1 MVTVMSVYVEDQGSG
16 EPVVLAHAGVTDSR
30 IWDLAVPVLLDAGY
44 RVIRYDLPGYGR
56 SKPPTEPY
64 SLVELALRLLDQ
76 TGVEAAHWIGLS
88 QGGATGVDLALAH
101 PQRVKTLALVAP
113 GLSGYDWPKSVNQEA
128 MASAYSQGDAY
139 DVAVE
144 VLRRWGPMSFA
155 STGEVIAEPA
165 AQIVLD
171 QAGWFMAE
179 EDFEI
184 EEPSAIDRL
193 GEIRIPTLIVL
204 GEQDEATITDIGRIY
219 AEGIPG
225 AQSVTLAGA
234 DHLLPLRAPEQ
245 LHPLLLSHFGGSARA
260 LPR

>member
-1 MVTVMSVYVEDQGSG
+1 MNTFLEDRGKG

-30 IWDLAVPVLLDAGY
+30 IWDLAVPLLLDAGY

-56 SKPPTEPY
+56 SEAPTKPY
-64 SLVELALRLLDQ
+64 SLVELALRLLDES
-76 TGVEAAHWIGLS
+76 GLEAVHWVGLS
-88 QGGATGVDLALAH
+88 QGGATGVDLTLAH
-101 PQRVKTLALVAP
+101 PERIKTLALVAP
-113 GLSGYDWPKSVNQEA
+113 GLSGYDWPKSVNREA
-128 MASAYSQGDAY
+128 MEAAYLRGDAHGL
-139 DVAVE
+139 AVE

-155 STGEVIAEPA
+155 STGEVLDEPA
-165 AQIVLD
+165 AKIVLE

-179 EDFEI
+179 DDFEI
-184 EEPSAIDRL
+184 EEPSAVDRL
-193 GEIRIPTLIVL
+193 GEIRVPTLIVL

-234 DHLLPLRAPEQ
+234 DHLLPLRVPEQ
-245 LHPLLLSHFGGSARA
+245 LHPLLLEHLGRSAGSAPV